1 MDSRRLGRPPLP
13 LVAVVA
19 AGSLLASLV
28 GQGVTAAAAPG
39 ISSIAADAPVLTPPV
54 KPKTMT
60 IPSAA
65 VGGGTDRS
73 AYLPGSSSVGPDGSY
88 VYSIPLAVP
97 DGRAGV
103 QPGLSLE
110 YSSRGGNGLLG
121 MGWAVAG
128 LSSIERCHKT
138 LAAEGSVSGVNF
150 DSSDA
155 FCLDGQKLVPVKG
168 FGQTAPKANG
178 ADGAEYR
185 TETDSFD
192 RVRSSVTVAN
202 AAKGPDSFTV
212 QTKSGRIRTYKPYSG
227 NQVYSGIAAVPPL
240 ATGTISTVAQRVV
253 WLLESEKDLSGN
265 EMTFSYTQELG
276 SGTWNPGRIEYTS
289 NGATVSHRYV
299 QFEYEDVRSDVAPRY
314 QAGVLYRNF
323 KRLKAI
329 AMHAPNPATTAQ
341 VWRYELGYKPAGNKA
356 SLLTSVRRCNPAST
370 VCTRSKVF
378 DWNDPAISST
388 FTSSQ
393 FTLPRPVNT
402 NTGGNWIASGSK
414 VGDFDGD
421 GVDDLIYALGGNKA
435 TQPSTAHNT
444 YIRWGKRGSSPL
456 GTTEKLPFDSIHI
469 NESRVTDLDGD
480 GKAEY
485 APLERDSGSNSF
497 YEYDVETEAWKA
509 YSSLLQPDAK
519 TNFGD
524 FNGDGL
530 LDVIN
535 DNDPA
540 KDTYAIRLNAGGGTF
555 GPEIATT
562 WTNGSPDPNSPVV
575 NCGSDV
581 RIVDVNGDGRAE
593 VLGGEYKVNGGVCEA
608 IGLKLMSLS
617 GSVPVKSPA
626 SSVVGGKTYYTALSD
641 ESVPSGDFNG
651 DGLLDSLVRNSA
663 GAYLVAW
670 NTGAGLELDDSAYTM
685 SGSTPQVADLNGDG
699 LADVVTAGASARTI
713 YYSHGDG
720 TFTTSTLAGVCT
732 VLCTVGD
739 FNGDGLA
746 DMVRVPSGNLDA
758 MYLETQNAVTDGARN
773 LIKSVQDS
781 DTDWAG
787 ETVVYSSMWTDH
799 PENLGDYTCTY
810 PLVCER
816 RAMTVVRRVDSRG
829 HNVDKTA
836 AQASVRSVYYSYE
849 DPVSDRRGRGSL
861 GFGTMLVWDPA
872 RPMESVT
879 EFAHRTVE
887 DGKYYPGVNRPA
899 SVTTVVP
906 ILKTEDGK
914 PASATARVTRTT
926 YGRETQKPEPGATNT
941 VYAVFD
947 TSSNT
952 KEWEETVS
960 LDWAT
965 APASTHVTG
974 ISDSPDPVLR
984 ETDTASEYKD
994 GYGNLTKDTI
1004 YIHEGTTQQVVIGHD
1019 NRVSASDWLTDL
1031 PTTVAMTSAE
1041 YLAETVTRTTENHYD
1056 DKGRLDKAYVEK
1068 NSADKDLKETIDYS
1082 YDGMGLLTKSVV
1094 TPGDDTLPVRESH
1107 LEYASADPAWFDE
1120 KIYPS
1125 QVWSQHDT
1133 AAYRPSTWT
1142 AIHPAFGVPIATED
1156 VNGRTTKATYDAF
1169 GRVLKL
1175 SADGESDT
1183 TMSYAQRPD
1192 AGGKVGTTVTTV
1204 HNGVTT
1210 TSGTDGWGRTIEGG
1224 TSAFDGTTST
1234 SGQAFDVLGRVI
1246 AAKGLGATANAY
1258 QYYDS
1263 LSRLVKT
1270 VSPDAKATVYT
1281 HPGMFNTT
1289 VTDPENNVRQELRD
1303 VNGRI
1308 TSSIDVKG
1316 TGASATPITTRYEYA
1331 PFDQMS
1337 KVTDEKGNVTSM
1349 KYDVRGRRTELT
1361 DPDKGLT
1368 KTAYTGTGEV
1378 RSESHQASGHSTS
1391 FVYDDLGRKT
1401 SSTSEDGLSSFVWD
1415 TATGGIGHLAHATSP
1430 DSVKTAFRY
1439 DSYGRPAGTDTTDLA
1454 ASVTYSTDQ
1463 DFNPD
1468 GTPNTFTYPDAG
1480 GKRFKVSFGY
1490 QNGFANKVSDVT
1502 GGQAAKALWTV
1513 ASRKPTMALAT
1524 ATLGNGTGSVSLRNT
1539 YENLSDRLQNMTATS
1554 GPTGPKLMDLTY
1566 GYYDN
1571 GLVKTRVQN
1580 DTRGAR
1586 DETFGYDTLGRVT
1599 SWDLITAKE
1608 QNFTYGYD
1616 SLGNQTTSDSSGD
1629 LGSFTT
1635 TRAYGK
1641 AGGSQPHTLTGVT
1654 RTCPTGKSCPNDTP
1668 VYDNE
1673 GRQTSGNGRTQVTYT
1688 AFDLPRTIVK
1698 GGVTTTYKYDAFGQR
1713 VKEST
1718 PSATTFTVPGIFE
1731 KRTAGTATTYIS
1743 HLRGTDGP
1751 IGQAVTKGATTEIQY
1766 QLTDAL
1772 GSSSAT
1778 VTATGTS
1785 PAAVTQ
1791 SFYYDPYGVRT
1802 NSDGSPFTGTT
1813 SDTTRGFTYHEHD
1826 DDLGLINMNGRIF
1839 DPTQAGFL
1847 TPDPIIANPYSGQD
1861 WNPYTYVRNTPLN
1874 YTDPTG
1880 YIPGDGGLNAPCIHA
1895 GDAGC
1900 RAPGDGDG
1908 GGGAPAGG
1916 RNGGWGGS
1924 WADPHRNSGGN
1935 TTGNHDTVIKL
1946 SKNKNAAK
1954 ADGAGIYD
1962 PVGTI
1967 TPQSTVTSN
1976 LGADVCPADNPGC
1989 LDEDGTPTAEDYDPV
2004 LTNDDYDAAC
2014 PFPDGACQPHDGF
2027 DNTVI
2032 GPDGKPVAVVP
2043 DGSSICDGAGKC
2055 SQTPAPKSREDQ
2067 AFERNTNKIED
2078 LGDLSLGIGSG
2089 LGVAAGAAATIPGG
2103 QPFGALLGVG
2113 ALTFGGIGAVAKWA
2127 VKTLRERKERGL
2139 YATPTP
2145 NSGGGGAGPN

>member
-1 MDSRRLGRPPLP
+1 MDNRRLGRPPLP
-13 LVAVVA
+13 LVSAVA
-19 AGSLLASLV
+19 AGALLALLV
-28 GQGVTAAAAPG
+28 GQGVPAVAVTASSGLAAAALE
-39 ISSIAADAPVLTPPV
+39 LTPPV

-65 VGGGTDRS
+65 VGGGTDKS

-128 LSSIERCHKT
+128 LSSIERCGKT
-138 LAAEGSVSGVNF
+138 KSTEGTVSGVNF

-155 FCLDGQKLVPVKG
+155 FCLDGQKLIPVKG

-227 NQVYSGIAAVPPL
+227 NQVYSGIGSPL
-240 ATGTISTVAQRVV
+240 ATGNVTTVAQRVV
-253 WLLESEKDLSGN
+253 WLLDSEKDLSGN
-265 EMTFSYTQELG
+265 EMTFSYTQELS

-299 QFEYEDVRSDVAPRY
+299 QFEYEDVRSDYAPRY

-329 AMHAPNPATTAQ
+329 AMHAPNPAATAQ

-378 DWNDPAISST
+378 DWNDPAMSST

-402 NTGGNWIASGSK
+402 NTGANWIPSGSK

-421 GVDDLIYALGGNKA
+421 GVDDLIYALGGNTA

-456 GTTEKLPFDSIHI
+456 GTAEKLPFDSIHI

-497 YEYDVETEAWKA
+497 YEYDVETEGWKA
-509 YSSLLQPDAK
+509 YPSLLQPDAK

-524 FNGDGL
+524 FDGDGL

-535 DNDPA
+535 DKDPA
-540 KDTYAIRLNAGGGTF
+540 KDTYTIRLNAGGGTF
-555 GPEIATT
+555 GAEIATT
-562 WTNGSPDPNSPVV
+562 WVNGQPGDVV
-575 NCGSDV
+575 PPCGNELRVIDA
-581 RIVDVNGDGRAE
+581 DGDGRAE
-593 VLGGEYKVNGGVCEA
+593 VVGSEYLVNSQACNGIDLSMLRLNGSTA
-608 IGLKLMSLS
+608 I
-617 GSVPVKSPA
+617 KSSA
-626 SSVVGGKTYYTALSD
+626 TSNVGGKRYYNVPVGSL
-641 ESVPSGDFNG
+641 PSGDFNG
-651 DGLLDSLVRNSA
+651 DGLQDMLAINSS
-663 GAYLVAW
+663 GAYNVVW
-670 NTGAGLELDDSAYTM
+670 NTGVGLELDDSVYTI
-685 SGSTPQVADLNGDG
+685 SGGTPQVADLNGDG

-773 LIKSVQDS
+773 VLKSVKDS

-872 RPMESVT
+872 RPVETIT

-974 ISDSPDPVLR
+974 ISDNPDPVLR

-994 GYGNLTKDTI
+994 GYGNLTKDTS
-1004 YIHEGTTQQVVIGHD
+1004 YVHDGTTRSLTVEHD
-1019 NRVSASDWLTDL
+1019 NRVTASDWLTDL
-1031 PTTVAMTSAE
+1031 PTIVSATVSE
-1041 YLAETVTRTTENHYD
+1041 FDNDPVSVTRTTENHYD
-1056 DKGRLDKAYVEK
+1056 DKGRLDKVYVEK
-1068 NSADKDLKETIDYS
+1068 NSADKDLRQTTDYT
-1082 YDGMGLLTKSVV
+1082 YDGMGVVTKSVV
-1094 TPGDDTLPVRESH
+1094 TPGDSALPVRESNF
-1107 LEYASADPAWFDE
+1107 EYAPADPAWFDE
-1120 KIYPS
+1120 KIYAS

-1156 VNGRTTKATYDAF
+1156 VNGRTTKTTYDAF

-1183 TMSYAQRPD
+1183 TMSYAQRTD
-1192 AGGKVGTTVTTV
+1192 AAGKVGTTATTV
-1204 HNGVTT
+1204 HNGITT

-1224 TSAFDGTTST
+1224 ANAFDGTTST
-1234 SGQAFDVLGRVI
+1234 SGQAFDMLGRVI
-1246 AAKGLGATANAY
+1246 ATKGLGATANAY

-1270 VSPDAKATVYT
+1270 VSPNGKQTVFNQA
-1281 HPGMFNTT
+1281 GMFNTT
-1289 VTDPENNVRQELRD
+1289 VTDPENNVHQELRD

-1316 TGASATPITTRYEYA
+1316 TGASATPITTAYEYA

-1337 KVTDEKGNVTSM
+1337 KVTDDEGNVTSM
-1349 KYDVRGRRTELT
+1349 KYDVRGRRFERT
-1361 DPDKGLT
+1361 DPDTGLT

-1378 RSESHQASGHSTS
+1378 RSESHQLSGHSTS

-1430 DSVKTAFRY
+1430 DSIKTAFRY

-1454 ASVTYSTDQ
+1454 ASATYSTDQ
-1463 DFNPD
+1463 DYNPD

-1480 GKRFKVSFGY
+1480 GKRFKVSYGY
-1490 QNGFANKVSDVT
+1490 QNGYPNKVSDVT

-1513 ASRKPTMALAT
+1513 TARKPSLALAS
-1524 ATLGNGTGSVSLRNT
+1524 ASMGNGTGSVSVSNS
-1539 YENLSDRLQNMTATS
+1539 YENLSDRLQNMTATAL
-1554 GPTGPKLMDLTY
+1554 GGAKLMDLTY

-1586 DETFGYDTLGRVT
+1586 DETFGYDTLGRIT
-1599 SWDLITAKE
+1599 SWDLVTAKE

-1635 TRAYGK
+1635 TRTYGK
-1641 AGGSQPHTLTGVT
+1641 TDGSQPHTLTGVT
-1654 RTCPTGKSCPNDTP
+1654 RTCPATKTCPNDTP

-1688 AFDLPRTIVK
+1688 AFDLPRTVVK

-1778 VTATGTS
+1778 VTAAGTS

-1813 SDTTRGFTYHEHD
+1813 GDTTRGFTYHEHD
-1826 DDLGLINMNGRIF
+1826 DDLGLINMNGRVF
-1839 DPTQAGFL
+1839 DPAQAGFL
-1847 TPDPIIANPYSGQD
+1847 TPDPLIANAYYGQD

-1880 YIPGDGGLNAPCIHA
+1880 FIYGDPGLNAPCLHA

-1908 GGGAPAGG
+1908 GGGSPAGG

-1935 TTGNHDTVIKL
+1935 TTGNHDTVTRL
-1946 SKNKNAAK
+1946 PKNKNAAK
-1954 ADGAGIYD
+1954 ADGTGIYD
-1962 PVGTI
+1962 PVGRI
-1967 TPQSTVTSN
+1967 TPQSTVTGN

-1989 LDEDGTPTAEDYDPV
+1989 LDEDGTPTAEDNDPV

-2014 PFPDGACQPHDGF
+2014 PFSDSACRPHEGF
-2027 DNTVI
+2027 DTTCGSSDCSQATYDPMGGVYDPQNATENLEKA
-2032 GPDGKPVAVVP
+2032 GTWVAVT
-2043 DGSSICDGAGKC
+2043 A
-2055 SQTPAPKSREDQ
+2055 A
-2067 AFERNTNKIED
+2067 
-2078 LGDLSLGIGSG
+2078 IGTG
-2089 LGVAAGAAATIPGG
+2089 LYGLAAGASAPVPVVVGALDETIPGIVMVVETQG
-2103 QPFGALLGVG
+2103 HNIMRAIYEVSMAYLFIQHGAPGLPSVPSELVRNRELEKSGEN
-2113 ALTFGGIGAVAKWA
+2113 GI
-2127 VKTLRERKERGL
+2127 
-2139 YATPTP
+2139 
-2145 NSGGGGAGPN
+2145 